1 MSGGFSDAFR
11 ELGSHAGA
19 DTRAWTSYGIVE
31 PDGSGGEHSVRFN
44 DGAGNPLQHGVLIDV
59 KLQPSG
65 NVVPCRVAN
74 QCAGNGEGEYH
85 PFGPGDEVLVCIPE
99 GDERAGCVII
109 GRLNQ
114 SHDVFPT
121 TVGGMDVTTN
131 TFGFKRHI
139 APFIVEVGSG
149 YTIRSAATGAS
160 LTVDQTGQWF
170 LTDGDGSQLAMTADV
185 VQLMTPENLSGIQM
199 NVADDVVLI
208 TADTVSL
215 VLDDALGSKFQS
227 SNVLSIS
234 TCGNP
239 GLNHV
244 TTVEGV
250 AQILSGLLLTLGT
263 IFASALVGPVI
274 GAELAL
280 LFNPGGVAAIL
291 NGTFALAGTPACTFT
306 PYIPG
311 IQAAL
316 IVPKIPGVNAG
327 VGSPGFLTD

>member
-1 MSGGFSDAFR
+1 VSLASNLR
-11 ELGSHAGA
+11 ELSA
-19 DTRAWTSYGIVE
+19 DTRAWSSYGIVE

-44 DGAGNPLQHGVLIDV
+44 DESGNPLPHGVLVDV

-65 NVVPCRVAN
+65 NVVPCRVGS

-85 PFGPGDEVLVCIPE
+85 PFMPGDEVMVMIPE

-109 GRLNQ
+109 CRLNQ

-121 TVGGMDVTTN
+121 TVGGMDVTGN
-131 TFGFKRHI
+131 TLAFKRHI

-149 YTIRSAATGAS
+149 YSIRSAATGAS

-185 VQLMTPENLSGIQM
+185 VQLMTPDNLSGIQM

-208 TADTVSL
+208 KADTASF
-215 VLDDALGSKFQS
+215 VLDDLLGSKFQS

-244 TTVEGV
+244 CTTEAVM
-250 AQILSGLLLTLGT
+250 QILSGFC
-263 IFASALVGPVI
+263 FALFEVFSTALVGPVL
-274 GAELAL
+274 GVELAA
-280 LFNPGGVAAIL
+280 LFNPGGTIALMTDTLINAISPECSVAPL
-291 NGTFALAGTPACTFT
+291 L
-306 PYIPG
+306 PG
-311 IQAAL
+311 IEAAL
-316 IVPKIPGVNAG
+316 LVPKIPFVQAG